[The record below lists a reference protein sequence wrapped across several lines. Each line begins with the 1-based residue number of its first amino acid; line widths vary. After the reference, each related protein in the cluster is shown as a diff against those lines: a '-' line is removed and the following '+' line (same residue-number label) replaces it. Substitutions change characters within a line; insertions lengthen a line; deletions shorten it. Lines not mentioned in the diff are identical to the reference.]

1 MAFKDILNSL
11 NKEEEPIMSKMTSPT
26 PIEDY
31 SKAMSQDP
39 VLFQTANPPE
49 DYMQKALEEA
59 NDNSMDIAPQM
70 QTLNAPSINNT
81 DSKPLIPAQET
92 DLQKLESKLQELRD
106 LDAVRQSTASKYNF
120 GAKAAGILGDAISK
134 YQAGAIQKNVG
145 VPIQHTGPT
154 LQQLMG
160 IIGEVKP
167 PSNAE
172 QRKALIDRY
181 KELKAEQ
188 KEAGATQR
196 EKDAADLKYKRDLEM
211 LGIKTKSD
219 EKIAFRKAAEP
230 TFEEKLNLK
239 AKADEDKAIAKENRE
254 TKKQLD
260 PAISSLDSQIKYVDK
275 ALNLLVNPKTGLP
288 KSDLTGPWD
297 QYKAS
302 FSKEGQALKDA
313 LSNIALTKM
322 TQMFAGMSKTID
334 SDAERAFFQAAQP
347 SLEKYED
354 VNVDVLKE
362 MKANLESLREKSK
375 VKLQEIEGSKQ
386 NQPPYGEFTEMDG
399 KSYRWNPA
407 VNKYQLIP
415 SK

>member
-81 DSKPLIPAQET
+81 DSKPLIPTQET

-167 PSNAE
+167 PSSAE

-230 TFEEKLNLK
+230 TFEEKEDIK
-239 AKADEDKAIAKENRE
+239 ARKKEEIQINKENRAIKE
-254 TKKQLD
+254 KLQ
-260 PAISSLDSQIKYVDK
+260 PAISTLDSQIRNIDK
-275 ALNLLVNPKTGLP
+275 ALELFIDPKTQKVRSG
-288 KSDLTGPWD
+288 LTGPIR
-297 QYKAS
+297 QYIS
-302 FSKEGQALKDA
+302 PVTSQGQKVQNALNKIS
-313 LSNIALTKM
+313 LSEMTK
-322 TQMFAGMSKTID
+322 TFAGMSKAVD

-347 SLEKYED
+347 ALNKYED
-354 VNVDVLKE
+354 VNVDVLRE
-362 MKANLESLREKSK
+362 MRTNLESLREKSK
-375 VKLQEIEGSKQ
+375 AKLQEIEGSDQTK
-386 NQPPYGEFTEMDG
+386 PHPITG
-399 KSYRWNPA
+399 KMLKKVPGGWEE
-407 VNKYQLIP
+407 VD
-415 SK
+415 